1 MKNNELCAKFERNN
15 SLRIDFKNQKR
26 NNSLRIDFKNQ
37 KRFFVEK

>member
-26 NNSLRIDFKNQ
+26 
-37 KRFFVEK
+37 FFVEK